1 MAVAAPATYLPGR
14 ALTTA
19 IVLGALTVAAAL
31 WCLRDP
37 AHRPPLPGLLAALPV
52 ALLVLLPFL
61 ANGAGGILG
70 VSLNNDMAS
79 HLLWAE
85 AIVSE
90 AVADVTPLPPDYP
103 LGPHWLVAA
112 IAKGS
117 GIGVDRVFT
126 GLTMAVPVLSAWLAL
141 AIVPRG
147 AWSRQVL
154 VATVVGSPFLIAAY
168 YGQGSFKE
176 LLQAGLVLAAA
187 LSLAGYG
194 PGLGRG
200 RWVPFALLSA
210 GMLSVYSVTGLPW
223 PLLLLGA
230 WAAVAAALLASRSG
244 WGEVR
249 AAVGRELPAL
259 GIGLGTLLVAIL
271 PQLPRLFDYL
281 SQRQGINAGIPESS
295 LGNLYGPLSGWEA
308 FGVWS
313 NPDYRLPATEPLANG
328 VATALVVALVVL
340 GVVWALRRGRWML
353 PVAAAGAMLIW
364 AVSTQTQSPY
374 VTAKAL
380 VIASPLLLALAVLPL
395 VDARRGRPA
404 LLAGLA
410 GLALF
415 VLVGASDVRALRAS
429 PVGPAEHAAELR
441 GLRSYLGGG
450 PTLFLGNDDFVQWE
464 LAGTPLA
471 VLVVG
476 GTPVNVEPDKE
487 WAFGQALDFDS
498 ADPELLNLFEFV
510 ITTRDAAG
518 SAPPE
523 NLKLVR
529 TTPSYEVWR
538 RTGPIAP
545 RSILAEGQMPGA
557 VLDCGTPAGRAVLR
571 GGGVAALRPQPVV
584 APEVELGPGG
594 TASAELPLGR
604 GAWFLEAPYTSPF
617 PVAVTGPGLRATLP
631 ANRDQPGPRWPIGRI
646 SVDGRGPTVLTFS
659 AERDPLLAPADH
671 VAQLASIVATRDV
684 PDRIVPVRLAC
695 GKYVDWYR
703 STEPR
708 RGSAR

>member
-1 MAVAAPATYLPGR
+1 MAVAAPANYLPGR

-19 IVLGALTVAAAL
+19 IALGALTVAAAF

-52 ALLVLLPFL
+52 ALLVFVPFL

-70 VSLNNDMAS
+70 VSLNNDMS
-79 HLLWAE
+79 VHLWYAE
-85 AIVSE
+85 AIVSA
-90 AVADVTPLPPDYP
+90 AVADVAPLPADYP
-103 LGPHWLVAA
+103 LGPHALVAT
-112 IAKGS
+112 ISEGT

-126 GLTMAVPVLSAWLAL
+126 GLTMALPVLSAWLAL
-141 AIVPRG
+141 AIVRR
-147 AWSRQVL
+147 ATWLRQVL

-176 LLQAGLVLAAA
+176 LLQAGLVLAVA

-194 PGLGRG
+194 PALGRG

-230 WAAVAAALLASRSG
+230 WAAVAAALLARRSG

-249 AAVGRELPAL
+249 AAVTGELPSL
-259 GIGLGTLLVAIL
+259 GIGLGVFFLAIL
-271 PQLPRLFDYL
+271 PQLPRLFHYI
-281 SQRQGINAGIPESS
+281 SARPGINAGIPESS

-308 FGVWS
+308 FGVWT
-313 NPDYRLPATEPLANG
+313 NPDYRLPASEPFLNG
-328 VATALVVALVVL
+328 MLTALVLALVAL

-353 PVAAAGAMLIW
+353 PVAAGGAMLIW

-380 VIASPLLLALAVLPL
+380 VIASPLLLVLAVLPL
-395 VDARRGRPA
+395 VDGRRWRPA
-404 LLAGLA
+404 WLAVLAGV
-410 GLALF
+410 ALF
-415 VLVGASDVRALRAS
+415 ALVGVSDVRALRS
-429 PVGPAEHAAELR
+429 TPVGPTDHATELR
-441 GLRSYLGGG
+441 GLRSYLAGR
-450 PTLFLGNDDFVQWE
+450 PTLFLGNDDFIQWE
-464 LAGTPLA
+464 LAGTPLGA
-471 VLVVG
+471 LVLG
-476 GTPVNVEPDKE
+476 GTPLDVQPQKE

-538 RTGPIAP
+538 RTGPIVP

-557 VLDCGTPAGRAVLR
+557 VLDCDTPAGRKVLR
-571 GGGVAALRPQPVV
+571 GGGVAGIRPEPVV
-584 APEVELGPGG
+584 GPETALAPGG
-594 TASAELPLGR
+594 SATVDLPLGP
-604 GAWFLEAPYTSPF
+604 GAWFLEAPYDSPF
-617 PVAVTGPGLRATLP
+617 PIEVTGPGLRATLP
-631 ANRDQPGPRWPIGRI
+631 ANLDHPGPRWPIGRVV
-646 SVDGRGPTVLTFS
+646 VDGRGPTTLTFS
-659 AERDPLLAPADH
+659 AERDPLLAPADE
-671 VAQLASIVATRDV
+671 VAELASVVASRDA

-695 GKYVDWYR
+695 GRYVDWYR
-703 STEPR
+703 SKNP
-708 RGSAR
+708 